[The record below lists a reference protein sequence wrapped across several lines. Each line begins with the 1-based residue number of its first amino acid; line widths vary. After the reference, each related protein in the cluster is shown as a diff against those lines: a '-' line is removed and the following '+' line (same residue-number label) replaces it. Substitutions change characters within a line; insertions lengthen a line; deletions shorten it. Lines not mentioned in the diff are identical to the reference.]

1 MTIKESF
8 RKFARDFAIAMGSST
23 AFFLAVLVV
32 LVWAVTGPVFK
43 YSDTWQL
50 VINTGTTIVTFLMV
64 FLIQATQNRDSA
76 AIHLKL
82 DELLRALAKA
92 RTALVGLE
100 DLPEEDLT
108 QLRREFAALHER
120 YAARLKARKEK
131 QALVNGTEQQR

>member
-120 YAARLKARKEK
+120 YAARLKAR
-131 QALVNGTEQQR
+131 N